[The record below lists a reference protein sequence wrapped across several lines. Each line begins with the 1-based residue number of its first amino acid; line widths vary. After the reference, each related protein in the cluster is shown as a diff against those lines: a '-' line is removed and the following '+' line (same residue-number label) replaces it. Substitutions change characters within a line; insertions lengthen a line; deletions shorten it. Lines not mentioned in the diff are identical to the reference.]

1 MALPWVV
8 NGIRGFA
15 PILCEL
21 SPRKVTA
28 ASLAF
33 ASASAAAKAVS
44 RGDVTSLDLTR
55 AILERVEAYNPRL
68 HAFATLTAEEA
79 IAAARRA
86 DEETKGG
93 DELGPL
99 HGVPVTVKDCFEVK
113 GVRTTAGSKSL
124 ADYVPSRDSAPVE
137 RLRAAGAII
146 IGHTN
151 TSELAF
157 DWQSYN
163 DIYGT
168 SNNPWD
174 LGLTPGGSTGGGA
187 AALAAG
193 LSFLEVGS
201 DVGGS
206 IRVPSHFCG
215 LYGHKPSL
223 GAVSAR
229 GHIPPIPGVPV
240 GEPNFSVAGPMARSA
255 EDIMLAMRI
264 LGGPDGEGA
273 KAYTW
278 EMPEPRKKKLDYYT
292 VGYVIDDPAC
302 RVSPEVRE
310 PLAKMIG
317 ALEEGGVEVS
327 EGWPEGI
334 DPRRLFEDYRYIRYA
349 SSAASLSGERIGEL
363 LRAEGVSDGSDEYAA
378 AHAYA
383 STVKEFQDALW
394 RRAQAQEAWRDYFGA
409 FDAFLVPPAFVPA
422 FPHDHVMP
430 LKRRVL
436 STPEGPRRYQELR
449 FWISFATL
457 CGLPATVAPVGLTA
471 GGLPVGVQ
479 ILGPFLEDA
488 TTIDLAGH
496 IGGLMGGFRSPP
508 GFGQ

>member
-1 MALPWVV
+1 VALPSMV
-8 NGIRGFA
+8 NRIRGFT
-15 PILCEL
+15 PIPYEL

-28 ASLAF
+28 ATLAF

-55 AILERVEAYNPRL
+55 TILERVEAYNPQL
-68 HAFATLTAEEA
+68 HAFAKITHKEA
-79 IAAARRA
+79 IATAKKA
-86 DEETKGG
+86 DDVIERG

-99 HGVPVTVKDCFEVK
+99 HGVPVTVKDCFEIK
-113 GVRTTAGSKSL
+113 GVCTTAGSKLL
-124 ADYVPSRDSAPVE
+124 ADYVPIRDSAPVE
-137 RLRAAGAII
+137 RLKEAGAII

-163 DIYGT
+163 DLFGT
-168 SNNPWD
+168 SNNPWN
-174 LGLTPGGSTGGGA
+174 LRLTPGGSTGGGA

-240 GEPNFSVAGPMARSA
+240 GEPNFMVAGPMARSA
-255 EDIMLAMRI
+255 DDIMLAMKI
-264 LGGPDGEGA
+264 LGGPDGEEA
-273 KAYTW
+273 KAYRW
-278 EMPEPRKKKLDYYT
+278 EMPKPRKKKLDYYSI
-292 VGYVIDDPAC
+292 GYVIDDSAC
-302 RVSPEVRE
+302 HVSSEVRTPME
-310 PLAKMIG
+310 KMVET
-317 ALEEGGVEVS
+317 LKKEGVEVA
-327 EGWPEGI
+327 EGWPKGI
-334 DPRRLFEDYRYIRYA
+334 DPKRLFEDYRYIRYA
-349 SSAASLSGERIGEL
+349 SSAAARSGAQLFEL
-363 LRAEGVSDGSDEYAA
+363 LKVENVNDGSDEYVA

-383 STVKEFQDALW
+383 SSVKEFEDALW
-394 RRAQAQEAWRDYFGA
+394 RREQAREAWRDYFSA
-409 FDAFLVPPAFVPA
+409 YDALLIPPAFVPA
-422 FPHDHVMP
+422 FPHDHRMP
-430 LKRRVL
+430 MKIRII
-436 STPEGPRRYQELR
+436 STPEGARRYEELR

-457 CGLPATVAPVGLTA
+457 CGLPATTAPIGSTV

-479 ILGPFLEDA
+479 VVGPYLEDA
-488 TTIDLAGH
+488 TTIDLAGY
-496 IGGLMGGFRSPP
+496 IGALMGGFKVPP
-508 GFGQ
+508 DYQ

>member
-1 MALPWVV
+1 M
-8 NGIRGFA
+8 
-15 PILCEL
+15 

-55 AILERVEAYNPRL
+55 AILDRVEAYNPKL
-68 HAFATLTAEEA
+68 HAIATLTAMEA

-86 DEETKGG
+86 DEESKGG
-93 DELGPL
+93 EELGPL
-99 HGVPVTVKDCFEVK
+99 HGVPVTVKDCFEIK
-113 GVRTTAGSKSL
+113 GVRTTAGSKTL
-124 ADYVPSRDSAPVE
+124 ASHVPARDSAPVK
-137 RLRAAGAII
+137 RLREAGAII

-163 DIYGT
+163 DLYGT
-168 SNNPWD
+168 SNNPWN

-187 AALAAG
+187 AALVAG

-223 GAVSAR
+223 GTVSAR
-229 GHIPPIPGVPV
+229 GHIPPVPGVPV

-255 EDIMLAMRI
+255 DDIMLAMKI
-264 LGGPDGEGA
+264 LGGPDGEEA

-278 EMPEPRKKKLDYYT
+278 EMPEPRKKKLDYYSI
-292 VGYVIDDPAC
+292 GYVIDDPAC
-302 RVSPEVRE
+302 RVTSEVR
-310 PLAKMIG
+310 
-317 ALEEGGVEVS
+317 ALLENMVETLKKAGVEIA
-327 EGWPEGI
+327 EGWPKGI
-334 DPRRLFEDYRYIRYA
+334 DPRRLFDDYRYIRFA
-349 SSAASLSGERIGEL
+349 SSAASRSVAQIFDL
-363 LRAEGVSDGSDEYAA
+363 LKAEKVNDGSDEYAA

-383 STVKEFQDALW
+383 SSVKDFEDALW
-394 RRAQAQEAWRDYFGA
+394 RRELAREAWRDYFGA
-409 FDAFLVPPAFVPA
+409 FDAFLIPPAFVPA
-422 FPHDHVMP
+422 FPHDHRMP
-430 LKRRVL
+430 LKARVL
-436 STPEGPRRYQELR
+436 NTPEGLRRYNELR

-479 ILGPFLEDA
+479 VVGPYLEDA
-488 TTIDLAGH
+488 TTIDLAGS
-496 IGGLMGGFRSPP
+496 IGTQMGGFRAPP
-508 GFGQ
+508 GYQ